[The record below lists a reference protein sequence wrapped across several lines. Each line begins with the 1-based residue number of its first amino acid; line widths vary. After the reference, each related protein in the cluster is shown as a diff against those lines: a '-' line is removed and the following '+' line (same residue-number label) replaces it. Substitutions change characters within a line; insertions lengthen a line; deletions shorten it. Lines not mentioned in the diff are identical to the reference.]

1 MDGLWK
7 RKRRHSEQELR
18 PELFRPPSAVSPAPA
33 PPPPPAALRAAS
45 RRMVVLPRTVLWGLV
60 VSLSFTCFLLGALLL
75 REHLLY
81 GRHRR

>member
-1 MDGLWK
+1 MDGIWK

-18 PELFRPPSAVSPAPA
+18 PEMFRAAAAPSPA
-33 PPPPPAALRAAS
+33 PPPPPPAATLRAAS

>member
-1 MDGLWK
+1 MDDLWK

-18 PELFRPPSAVSPAPA
+18 PELFRPTPSSAA
-33 PPPPPAALRAAS
+33 PPPTSLRAAG

-60 VSLSFTCFLLGALLL
+60 VCLSFTRFMLGAVLL

-81 GRHRR
+81 GRQRR